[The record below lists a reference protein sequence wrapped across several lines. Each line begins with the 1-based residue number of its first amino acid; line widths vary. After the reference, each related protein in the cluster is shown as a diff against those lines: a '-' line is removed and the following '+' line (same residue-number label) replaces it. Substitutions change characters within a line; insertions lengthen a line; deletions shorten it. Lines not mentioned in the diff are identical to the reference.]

1 MTGGKS
7 LVRPRLVVYVAWIS
21 MVIATALPAAAACQ
35 GTSCRILVVG
45 DMGIGDDAF
54 AAGFLAVQQAMV
66 QDAPDLVLFTGDY
79 IYTRD
84 TCLGQTPAG
93 VMPPYVAE
101 VRDKLV
107 TPFQGQVVFLRGDND
122 APEEDS
128 AWAKAAHTCWQMIA
142 GMSAPLTKPPG
153 AKVWEGVKEDLPGVF
168 VAALDHDALA
178 AHKLGTLDWLRE
190 PIQRAKAAGK
200 WVLVVV
206 HAPVVT
212 TAWYEKPCCA
222 TLKPFHDMGVDL
234 VFSGHQHSFE
244 RTYQLAIPTPPDRIQ
259 SVQTPARVLYQA
271 GAYQAGQGVVYVVTG
286 GGGAW
291 LRPFADQQDAP
302 PPTVVAP
309 PHIQRAVA
317 RRAIMNHY
325 VRVDLDASRVG
336 VTTMRVCAP
345 GEPRWRPTDAKI
357 WPGGASMLECHDKPP
372 GVSVFD
378 HFELTRT
385 KPLLL
390 GAD

>member
-1 MTGGKS
+1 
-7 LVRPRLVVYVAWIS
+7 
-21 MVIATALPAAAACQ
+21 
-35 GTSCRILVVG
+35 
-45 DMGIGDDAF
+45 MGIGDNAF

-66 QDAPDLVLFTGDY
+66 KDAPDLVLFVGDY
-79 IYTRD
+79 IYPSATT

-93 VMPPYVAE
+93 VMPPYVAQ
-101 VRDKLV
+101 VRDMLV

-122 APEEDS
+122 APEGDKES
-128 AWAKAAHTCWQMIA
+128 EKAARTCWPMIA

-153 AKVWEGVKEDLPGVF
+153 ATAWEGVKEDLPGVF

-178 AHKLGTLDWLRE
+178 AQKPGTLDWLRD

-222 TLKPFHDMGVDL
+222 TLKPLHDMGVDL

-244 RTYQLAIPTPPDRIQ
+244 RTYQLEIPTTPPDRIQ
-259 SVQTPARVLYQA
+259 VVQTPARALYQA
-271 GAYQAGQGVVYVVTG
+271 GTYQAGQGVVYVVTG
-286 GGGAW
+286 GGGAL
-291 LRPFADQQDAP
+291 LRPFADQQGP
-302 PPTVVAP
+302 PPPAEVAP
-309 PHIQRAVA
+309 PHIRRAVA

-325 VRVDLDASRVG
+325 VRVDLEADRVG

-345 GEPRWRPTDAKI
+345 GEPRWKPTDATI

-390 GAD
+390 ETD

>member
-1 MTGGKS
+1 MEKS

-178 AHKLGTLDWLRE
+178 ADKLGTLDWLRE

>member
-7 LVRPRLVVYVAWIS
+7 IVRPVLVVYAAWIS
-21 MVIATALPAAAACQ
+21 LVIATALPAAAACQ
-35 GTSCRILVVG
+35 ATSCRILVVG

-54 AAGFLAVQQAMV
+54 AAGFQAVQQAMV
-66 QDAPDLVLFTGDY
+66 QDAPDLVLYVGDY
-79 IYTRD
+79 IYANK

-93 VMPPYVAE
+93 AVPPYVAQ

-107 TPFQGQVVFLRGDND
+107 TPFQGQVVFVRGDND
-122 APEEDS
+122 AAEGDGE
-128 AWAKAAHTCWQMIA
+128 WARAARACWQMIA

-153 AKVWEGVKEDLPGVF
+153 ANAWEGVKEDLPGVF

-178 AHKLGTLDWLRE
+178 AAKLGTLDWLRE

-200 WVLVVV
+200 WVLVMV

-222 TLKPFHDMGVDL
+222 TLKPLHDMGVDL

-244 RTYQLAIPTPPDRIQ
+244 RTYQLEIPTPPDRIQ
-259 SVQTPARVLYQA
+259 PVPAPPRALYRA
-271 GAYQAGQGVVYVVTG
+271 GTYQAGQGVVYVVAG

-291 LRPFADQQDAP
+291 LRPFADQQP
-302 PPTVVAP
+302 PPKPVAP
-309 PHIQRAVA
+309 PHIRQAVA

-325 VRVDLDASRVG
+325 VRVDLDAGRVG

-345 GEPRWRPTDAKI
+345 GEPRWRPNDATV
-357 WPGGASMLECHDKPP
+357 WPGGTSMLECHGKPA

>member
-1 MTGGKS
+1 MTGGNS
-7 LVRPRLVVYVAWIS
+7 IARPLLVVYVAWITT

-54 AAGFLAVQQAMV
+54 TPGFLAVQQAMV
-66 QDAPDLVLFTGDY
+66 QDAPDLVLFAGDY
-79 IYTRD
+79 IYAKN
-84 TCLGQTPAG
+84 TCLGQTPSG
-93 VMPPYVAE
+93 VMPPYVAQ

-107 TPFQGQVVFLRGDND
+107 TPFQGQVVFVRGDND
-122 APEEDS
+122 APEGDGE
-128 AWAKAAHTCWQMIA
+128 WEKAARACWQMIA

-153 AKVWEGVKEDLPGVF
+153 AKAWEGVKEDLPGVF

-178 AHKLGTLDWLRE
+178 APKLGTLDWLRD

-206 HAPVVT
+206 HVPVVT
-212 TAWYEKPCCA
+212 TAWYKTPCCA
-222 TLKPFHDMGVDL
+222 TLKPLHDMGVDL

-244 RTYQLAIPTPPDRIQ
+244 RTYQLEIPTPPDRIQ
-259 SVQTPARVLYQA
+259 PVQTPARALYRA
-271 GAYQAGQGVVYVVTG
+271 GTYQAGQGVVYVVTG

-291 LRPFADQQDAP
+291 LRPFADQQP
-302 PPTVVAP
+302 PPKPVAP

-325 VRVDLDASRVG
+325 VRVDLDAGRVG

-345 GEPRWRPTDAKI
+345 GEPRWHPTDATT
-357 WPGGASMLECHDKPP
+357 WPGGPSMLECHDKPP

-378 HFELTRT
+378 HFELTRA